1 MEPLILHT
9 HLLSHFDEDEFFAFC
24 QSNKELRIERN
35 AQQEIIIMA
44 PAGSE
49 TDSKNSELIIEL
61 GIWNRKTKSGRVFGP
76 SAGFTLPNGAMRSPD
91 AAWIPNEKWYGLP
104 TEQRK
109 KFAPICPEFVV
120 EMRSQ
125 SDSLTRLQA
134 KMEEWM
140 ENGCRLAWLIDPSK
154 EQVQVFRNTTSPFHA
169 HPQLIE
175 TFDHVLSG
183 EDVLEAFQFDLRL
196 LRI

>member
-49 TDSKNSELIIEL
+49 TDSKNTELTAELIF
-61 GIWNRKTKSGRVFGP
+61 WNRKTKSGRVFGP

-91 AAWIPNEKWYGLP
+91 AAWVPSKKWYDLP
-104 TEQRK
+104 AEKRK
-109 KFAPICPEFVV
+109 KFAPLCPDFLV
-120 EMRSQ
+120 EIRSE
-125 SDSLTRLQA
+125 SDSLKTLEA

-140 ENGCRLAWLIDPSK
+140 ANGCRLAWMIDPVREYTKIYREKNSPFSK
-154 EQVQVFRNTTSPFHA
+154 EKDH
-169 HPQLIE
+169 
-175 TFDHVLSG
+175 FDSFDELLSG
-183 EDVLEAFQFDLRL
+183 ENILEGFQLDLSL

>member
-49 TDSKNSELIIEL
+49 TDSKNTELTAELIF
-61 GIWNRKTKSGRVFGP
+61 WNRKTKSGRVFGP

-91 AAWIPNEKWYGLP
+91 AAWIPNEKWYALP

-109 KFAPICPEFVV
+109 KFAPICPDFIV

-125 SDSLTRLQA
+125 SDSLQRLQA
-134 KMEEWM
+134 KMGEWM
-140 ENGCRLAWLIDPSK
+140 ENGCRLAWLIDPNK
-154 EQVQVFRNTTSPFHA
+154 EQVQIFRTATSSFSDQPT
-169 HPQLIE
+169 LIE
-175 TFDHVLSG
+175 SFDHVLSG
-183 EDVLEAFQFDLRL
+183 EDILTDFKFDLKL